1 MQIAAHVL
9 EKMRDHA
16 RTASPC
22 ECCGILLGTPAHIT
36 AAIPAPNIHP
46 NPQTR
51 FEIAPQTLIDAHR
64 AARSGGAQIAGYYH
78 SHPHGPA
85 HPSATDRNQAAH
97 DGAIWAIVGEAGDV
111 TFWRDDEDRFT
122 PLSYALASR

>member
-16 RTASPC
+16 RTASPR
-22 ECCGILLGTPAHIT
+22 ECCGILLGSPAHIIAT
-36 AAIPAPNIHP
+36 VPAANIHP
-46 NPQTR
+46 NPQSR
-51 FEIAPQTLIDAHR
+51 FEIDPQTLIDTHR
-64 AARSGGAQIAGYYH
+64 TARSGGPPIAGYYH

-85 HPSATDRNQAAH
+85 HPSATDRAQAAH

-111 TFWRDDEDRFT
+111 TFWRDDEDCFT